1 MERVAFLVEQTNER
15 LSCLLNPETL
25 TIRRVAGVRQR
36 QSTGGQLTG
45 ADMSDDPLL
54 YTGGGRTEIELDLL
68 FDVALTGSTLETDDV
83 RNLTAPFWNLSEN
96 RGAGYAQPPVFRI
109 IWGKYWNIPVVVA
122 AVSERLENFSPDGAP
137 GRSWLRMRLLRVRE
151 PSAQPAPPVQ
161 TDAPPSLE
169 GIDTELAPE
178 RLQYHE
184 VSGGDRLDDIAAQF
198 YGMSGY
204 WRVIAEFNGLAD
216 PFALQ
221 AGMVLVIP
229 PAPQLVS
236 WLLNT
241 FEDALESAP
250 VSFTSLLRLSPLSP
264 LRVSL

>member
-1 MERVAFLVEQTNER
+1 MERVAFLIEQTNER

-25 TIRRVAGVRQR
+25 TIRRVSGVRQR
-36 QSTGGQLTG
+36 QSTSGQLTG
-45 ADMSDDPLL
+45 AEMSDDPLL

-68 FDVALTGSTLETDDV
+68 FDVTLTGSTLETDDV

-96 RGAGYAQPPVFRI
+96 RGMGYAQPPVFRV

-122 AVSERLENFSPDGAP
+122 AVSERLENFTPDGAP

-151 PSAQPAPPVQ
+151 PAAQPAPAAES
-161 TDAPPSLE
+161 DEPPSLDAVE
-169 GIDTELAPE
+169 TELAPE
-178 RLQYHE
+178 RLQYYE
-184 VSGGDRLDDIAAQF
+184 VSGGDRLDEIAAQF
-198 YGMSGY
+198 YGVPGY

-216 PFALQ
+216 PFQLQ

-229 PAPQLVS
+229 PAPQLIS

-241 FEDALESAP
+241 FEDSLESAP
-250 VSFTSLLRLSPLSP
+250 ISFTSLLRLSPLSP
-264 LRVSL
+264 LRVAI